1 MQYMKKIGLL
11 FLLSFFYVA
20 LFAQS
25 KAANESLYYYSAKGL
40 TFVPPLSR
48 PGIVKD
54 GKLYI
59 GKRKLSILFSQ
70 LNDEKLNTFFAKY
83 KANKTSADVL
93 SITGTVV
100 LPIANLIIT
109 AKDGKINWWLFGAA
123 LVVNASSNILNIQ
136 AQKNLLEATIYYDKR
151 NGFTHIYS
159 PQQATIGITIP
170 LTK

>member
-1 MQYMKKIGLL
+1 MKKIV
-11 FLLSFFYVA
+11 FIFFLSFLCVE
-20 LFAQS
+20 LLAQN

-59 GKRKLSILFSQ
+59 GKRKLNILFSQ
-70 LNDEKLNTFFAKY
+70 LNDEKLNAFFKKY
-83 KANKTSADVL
+83 KANKNCADVL
-93 SITGTVV
+93 SVTGTFI
-100 LPIANLIIT
+100 LPLANLIVT
-109 AKDGKINWWLFGAA
+109 AQDGKVNWWLLGAS
-123 LVVNASSNILNIQ
+123 LIINTTSNILNVQ